1 MPSRLL
7 ASYEPAWCD
16 AGLGSPA
23 VHIELDG
30 VDPAAFASALGVR
43 TTHVDDLLRLEPT
56 VDLETFAALLRTHGW
71 AVDQAGTVLSAI
83 CE

>member
-1 MPSRLL
+1 MSSLL

-23 VHIELDG
+23 VHVELDG
-30 VDPAAFASALGVR
+30 VEPDAFASALGVR
-43 TTHVDDLLRLEPT
+43 ATHLDGLLRLEPT

-71 AVDQAGTVLSAI
+71 AVDQEGTVLSAT